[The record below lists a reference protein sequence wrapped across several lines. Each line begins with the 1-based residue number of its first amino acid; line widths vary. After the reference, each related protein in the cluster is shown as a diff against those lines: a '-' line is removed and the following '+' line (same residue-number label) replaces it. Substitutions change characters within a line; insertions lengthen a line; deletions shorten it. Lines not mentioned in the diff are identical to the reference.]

1 MHTVLSKPFIG
12 IGFFVGLMLA
22 VMGLVLFATLGRGQV
37 SADPSQPSAK
47 ATAKIGGI
55 DIMDDTDTGPTVILS
70 QDIKTPNG
78 KDLFIDASVECGVWT
93 QTKVESKG
101 GKKDTSTAEG
111 IVMLRAMVDGSP
123 ALPGWVTFC
132 SRYQELSAEFAGIPG
147 L

>member
-1 MHTVLSKPFIG
+1 MLFSALG
-12 IGFFVGLMLA
+12 SSQVG
-22 VMGLVLFATLGRGQV
+22 
-37 SADPSQPSAK
+37 ADPSQPSAK

-55 DIMDDTDTGPTVILS
+55 GIMSNVDAGPTVILS
-70 QDIKTPNG
+70 QEIKTPNG